1 MAEDSEVL
9 AFTRL
14 VNSVRR
20 SFCHTDEA
28 NNPGFVESARIDSV
42 YPTGT
47 SVKLVVYNGVS
58 SDKPAKSSVVKFCP
72 DGEERTRSCLVKRQ
86 SRARS
91 IPQNKEL

>member
-1 MAEDSEVL
+1 MRLFLNLQEKDVAEDSEVL

-20 SFCHTDEA
+20 SFSHSDEA
-28 NNPGFVESARIDSV
+28 NNPGFIESARIDSV

-58 SDKPAKSSVVKFCP
+58 SDPAKSSVVKFCP
-72 DGEERTRSCLVKRQ
+72 DGEQRTRIFL
-86 SRARS
+86 
-91 IPQNKEL
+91 I

>member
-20 SFCHTDEA
+20 SFSHGDEA
-28 NNPGFVESARIDSV
+28 NNPGFIESARIDSV

-58 SDKPAKSSVVKFCP
+58 SDPSRSSVVKFCP
-72 DGEERTRSCLVKRQ
+72 DGEYWN
-86 SRARS
+86 
-91 IPQNKEL
+91 IN

>member
-1 MAEDSEVL
+1 MYETLSTNPQEKDVAEDSEVL

-20 SFCHTDEA
+20 SFSHSDEA
-28 NNPGFVESARIDSV
+28 NNPGFIESARIDSV

-58 SDKPAKSSVVKFCP
+58 SDPAKSSVVKFCP
-72 DGEERTRSCLVKRQ
+72 DGEQRTRIFL
-86 SRARS
+86 
-91 IPQNKEL
+91 I

>member
-20 SFCHTDEA
+20 SFSHSDEA
-28 NNPGFVESARIDSV
+28 NNPGFIESARIDSV

-58 SDKPAKSSVVKFCP
+58 SDPAKVSVVKFCP
-72 DGEERTRSCLVKRQ
+72 DGEFPVPFPGFPIDQLSSLER
-86 SRARS
+86 
-91 IPQNKEL
+91 

>member
-20 SFCHTDEA
+20 SFSHSDEA
-28 NNPGFVESARIDSV
+28 NNPGFIESARIDSV

-47 SVKLVVYNGVS
+47 SVKLVVYNGVT
-58 SDKPAKSSVVKFCP
+58 SDPAKSSVVKFCP
-72 DGEERTRSCLVKRQ
+72 DGEFLKKDINQSTFMVGAVTTRQLS
-86 SRARS
+86 
-91 IPQNKEL
+91 